1 MRRLLLFTLAAVL
14 SLAAASSAHY
24 RLGNVEGTV
33 VDSHGN
39 PVADAVVI
47 IQTSY
52 GENPHATHTDAKGNF
67 LFERYPP
74 GLYDLRANVYSIFT
88 PWSRHVAIHA
98 NRTTHIT
105 MHLPAA
111 VK

>member
-1 MRRLLLFTLAAVL
+1 MRRLLFTLAVVL
-14 SLAAASSAHY
+14 CLATASNAHY
-24 RLGNVEGTV
+24 RLGNLAGTV
-33 VDSHGN
+33 IDSHGN

-52 GENPHATHTDAKGNF
+52 GENPHAMHTDAKGDF
-67 LFERYPP
+67 LFERYPV

-88 PWSRHVAIHA
+88 PWSRKVEVHSG
-98 NRTTHIT
+98 RTTHIT